1 MVRRHASDAALREF
15 EGLLH
20 EGVDDV
26 SAAEELNRRG
36 YRDSRG
42 DPFTRRCVF
51 AIRERLQWP
60 NAIDLQRERLC
71 EQGYLKP
78 PNSAPGS
85 ASTRKR

>member
-1 MVRRHASDAALREF
+1 MDLPRPQASVVRRHASDAALREF

-42 DPFTRRCVF
+42 DPFTRR
-51 AIRERLQWP
+51 
-60 NAIDLQRERLC
+60 
-71 EQGYLKP
+71 
-78 PNSAPGS
+78 
-85 ASTRKR
+85 